1 MNELGSKERIRNI
14 GEDERNG
21 KDINRKIFKER
32 RLKRI
37 IWRLRIVI
45 IVKEILV
52 VDINSRRDRVFGEM
66 KMKME
71 KRVND
76 RIIVDGMVERIEKLR
91 IIERRI
97 KSIIGKIWK
106 VKERMLVKIEV
117 GIRMKEIGIRRR
129 RIGNKMELE
138 GIEIMREKRRIGS
151 DREEKI
157 VDIRE

>member
-117 GIRMKEIGIRRR
+117 GIRMKEIDIRRR